1 MLNKE
6 VLCSK
11 LEYILEHI
19 DRIKE
24 YTVTIHDADDYVKT
38 SQGITLFDATM
49 MRLQALGENLK
60 QIEQKAP
67 DVLEKYS
74 EIEWIKIIRFRD
86 IISHHYEKLQ
96 TEIVYEICTD
106 FIPKLEL
113 VIKKMIA
120 ELQSQ

>member
-6 VLCSK
+6 VLHSK

-24 YTVTIHDADDYVKT
+24 YTTTIKDSDDYVKT
-38 SQGITLFDATM
+38 SQGVTLFDATM

-60 QIEQKAP
+60 QMELKAP
-67 DVLEKYS
+67 DVLAKHS
-74 EIEWIKIIRFRD
+74 EIEWIKIIRLRD

-96 TEIVYEICTD
+96 TEIVFEICID

-113 VIKKMIA
+113 VIKKIIS
-120 ELQSQ
+120 ENKQ